1 VIFKKLIHKS
11 SDPQDKNPSINIIV
25 VAVDW
30 LEMKKGPDDDE
41 LKQDISEVVV
51 DATAE
56 MP

>member
-1 VIFKKLIHKS
+1 
-11 SDPQDKNPSINIIV
+11 
-25 VAVDW
+25 
-30 LEMKKGPDDDE
+30 MKKGPDDDE